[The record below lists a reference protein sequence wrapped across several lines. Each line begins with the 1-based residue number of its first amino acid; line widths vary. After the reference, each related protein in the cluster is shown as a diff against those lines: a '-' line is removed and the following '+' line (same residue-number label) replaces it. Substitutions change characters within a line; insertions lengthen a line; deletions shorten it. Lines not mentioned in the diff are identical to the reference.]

1 MRKLSADFSLFS
13 VDAASFWRAGAA
25 FAPVFLQGNHRVD
38 TQPVLSCIIKVT
50 EESADQ
56 NPVVLIV
63 HLYMTQCKA
72 HPAAIDQPFC
82 DPSPKLKLA
91 KEHTFLS
98 PTCKHAEVSN

>member
-25 FAPVFLQGNHRVD
+25 FAPVFLQGNHRLY
-38 TQPVLSCIIKVT
+38 TQPVLSCIIKVS

-63 HLYMTQCKA
+63 VLYDTMQGA
-72 HPAAIDQPFC
+72 
-82 DPSPKLKLA
+82 PS
-91 KEHTFLS
+91 
-98 PTCKHAEVSN
+98 SN